1 MSVKVIEGADS
12 TLDKLEALEV
22 DKKGRPKVPV
32 KIQNVTIHANPLADM
47 DPET

>member
-1 MSVKVIEGADS
+1 MGVKVIEGADS

-22 DKKGRPKVPV
+22 DKKGRPKAPV

-47 DPET
+47 ESES